1 MQLSTYLIFS
11 NNAEEAFTFYAQCL
25 RGRIT
30 RLAHFGDLP
39 DTESMPEATRK
50 LVMNVQLE
58 LGDHVL
64 MGSDCH
70 PDRPYDGIKGCFVS
84 IRLDDV
90 AEAQRIFDELADGGE
105 VEMPFEATFWS
116 ERFGMLVDRF
126 GVSWMVN
133 GGKQS

>member
-1 MQLSTYLIFS
+1 MQLSTYLIFDK
-11 NNAEEAFTFYAQCL
+11 NADEAFNFYAQCL
-25 RGRIT
+25 RGKIIRMV
-30 RLAHFGDLP
+30 RFGDLP
-39 DTESMPEATRK
+39 DAQRIPEATRN

-70 PDRPYDGIKGCFVS
+70 PDRAYEGIRGCFVS

-90 AEAQRIFDELADGGE
+90 AEAQRIFDELADGGN

-133 GGKQS
+133 GGTQS

>member
-11 NNAEEAFTFYAQCL
+11 NKAEEAFTFYARCL
-25 RGRIT
+25 RGEIIRMA
-30 RLAHFGDLP
+30 RFGDLP
-39 DTESMPEATRK
+39 DAESMPQSTRK
-50 LVMNVQLE
+50 LVMNVQLQ
-58 LGDHVL
+58 LGEHVL
-64 MGSDCH
+64 MGSDCP
-70 PDRPYDGIKGCFVS
+70 PDRPYDGIRGCFVS

-90 AEAQRIFDELADGGE
+90 AEAQRIFSELAEGGD

-133 GGKQS
+133 GGRQS